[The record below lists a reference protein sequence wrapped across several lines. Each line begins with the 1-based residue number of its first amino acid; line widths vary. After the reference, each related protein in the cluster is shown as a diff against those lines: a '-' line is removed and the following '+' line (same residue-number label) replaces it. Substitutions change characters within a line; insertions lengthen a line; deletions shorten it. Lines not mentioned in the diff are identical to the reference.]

1 VRTVVPG
8 PCPYCNTEIEYIY
21 QTENIPYFS
30 DILIISANCSSCGY
44 KYVDTQLLTDK
55 EPVRYEV
62 VINSGEDL
70 SIRIVRSMSA
80 SIEIPELG
88 VRIDPGP
95 ACQGFVSNVEG
106 VLDRIEQILNGALLW
121 GEGNEQENA
130 RNLLARIGV
139 ATARSFQ
146 IKHWSGHIHR
156 NQINNGLCNFDIPK
170 PHARFFY
177 NFSYNLCTVDSF
189 HYACNAVFRDNER
202 ISHTHVERTVH
213 LKGRDIPCFLD
224 P

>member
-1 VRTVVPG
+1 MRTVVPG
-8 PCPYCNTEIEYIY
+8 PCPNCNTEIEYIY

-62 VINSGEDL
+62 VINAEEDL

-80 SIEIPELG
+80 SLEIPELG

-106 VLDRIEQILNGALLW
+106 VLDRIEQILKGALLW
-121 GEGNEQENA
+121 GEEDERENA
-130 RNLLARIGV
+130 LSLLARIAEVKTGSV
-139 ATARSFQ
+139 PITLILEDRCGNSAIISDKALVTAYTPEPDQ
-146 IKHWSGHIHR
+146 
-156 NQINNGLCNFDIPK
+156 
-170 PHARFFY
+170 
-177 NFSYNLCTVDSF
+177 
-189 HYACNAVFRDNER
+189 
-202 ISHTHVERTVH
+202 
-213 LKGRDIPCFLD
+213 
-224 P
+224 